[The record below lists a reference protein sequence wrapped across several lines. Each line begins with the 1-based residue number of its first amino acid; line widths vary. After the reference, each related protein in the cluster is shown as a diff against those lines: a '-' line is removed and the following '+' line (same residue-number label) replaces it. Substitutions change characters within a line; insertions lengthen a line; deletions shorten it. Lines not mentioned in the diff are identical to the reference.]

1 MEGGSCQGVFGMM
14 GIVFEVFFQEVFLE
28 VYSSGGPGL
37 SGLP

>member
-14 GIVFEVFFQEVFLE
+14 DIGFEVFILEMFLE